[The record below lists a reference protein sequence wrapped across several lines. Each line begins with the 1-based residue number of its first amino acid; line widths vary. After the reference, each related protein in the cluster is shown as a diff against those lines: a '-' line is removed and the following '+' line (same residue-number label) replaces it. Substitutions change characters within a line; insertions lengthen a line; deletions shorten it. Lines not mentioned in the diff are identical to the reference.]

1 MPQPK
6 NTALRIIVPLI
17 ALAVGSLV
25 VYSSLKSP
33 NNATS
38 NPAATPPSSP
48 SAATPASAGP
58 PTSETPTTSPA
69 TSASTTPPPSA
80 QPVLGA
86 TPASDPAATNGQPAG
101 QPSTQTPVVSQLR
114 ARVFKQLT
122 STALTTLGSHDK
134 NGDLRSYLAFSSTG
148 SGLKSLQLSQHFN
161 TIREDKDGHTELQA
175 EHTLSIGTETAV
187 MTPFAALAIEITP
200 QGPTPQTPQVIEL
213 AGSAAAPLWTPIQ
226 GQGQGAFEAFIEDSS
241 GSPVLRLERKY
252 VLSPNSND
260 IRLLQ
265 RAENLTS
272 TPLTIRWF
280 QFGPVDLPPDIAG
293 YGGEKRHLRFGFL
306 FPTERD
312 PSRFVVTQSGL
323 DKARPDVL
331 EKRYAVPSIQGQ
343 SILAYRDY
351 TLWPNPESTE
361 GKYEPTW
368 VAFTNRYFGVSVHSL
383 YTPTIVPGQK
393 PMGGASPIPW
403 LGQVDR
409 VVLDG
414 GDTKEVIGLRLISR
428 PIALAAVGTGQS
440 VTDLS
445 HGIYAGPLNR
455 REIAAEPLLASL
467 NLQRIVVYNFG
478 GPCGWC
484 TFDSLTGLLLWVLHW
499 LHDLVFRDWA
509 LSIIFLVVVVRG
521 LLHPVTRWTQIK
533 MNRFSKQ
540 MQAVGPKQKILQEKY
555 ASDPAKLQQET
566 AKLWR
571 EEGISPA
578 GFLGCLPSF
587 LQSPIWIALSAVLF
601 FAVELRHQGGFYSLF
616 QVIQPQS
623 SPFWYFLGDL
633 AEPDRFVYFE
643 RTLFNAPLLGPI
655 TSINLLPLLLGVV
668 FFIQQKYL
676 TPPSATPLT
685 PEQEM
690 QQKIIKYMTVIM
702 FPVMMYNAPAG
713 LTLYFV
719 VNSTLAIFE
728 SRWIRSYM
736 DKHGLLDLEKMRAE
750 RLARQKSSGK
760 PGQSEQSG
768 GFLSAIQKYAQKAQE
783 QEKERRFGQEKPK
796 R

>member
-17 ALAVGSLV
+17 AIAVGCLV

-33 NNATS
+33 TNATS
-38 NPAATPPSSP
+38 NPAATPPSSV
-48 SAATPASAGP
+48 ATPAAAPATPVDPSQVAPPPAPPSDPTQAAATTTPVPDQVVVPPAGP
-58 PTSETPTTSPA
+58 STGQPLATSP
-69 TSASTTPPPSA
+69 
-80 QPVLGA
+80 
-86 TPASDPAATNGQPAG
+86 
-101 QPSTQTPVVSQLR
+101 LR
-114 ARVFKQLT
+114 ARIFNQLT
-122 STALTTLGSHDK
+122 ASALTTLGSQDK
-134 NGDLRSYLAFSSTG
+134 KSDLRSYLEFSTTG
-148 SGLKSLQLSQHFN
+148 SGIKSLQLARHFN
-161 TIREDKDGHTELQA
+161 TIKEKKDGNTEIQA
-175 EHTLSIGTETAV
+175 EHSLAIDSQIAV

-200 QGPTPQTPQVIEL
+200 PTPPQGTAPQPPQVFEL
-213 AGSAAAPLWTPIQ
+213 AGSAAAPLWSPIA
-226 GQGQGAFEAFIEDSS
+226 GQGQGAFEAFIEDAS
-241 GSPVLRLERKY
+241 GNAVLRLERKY
-252 VLSPNSND
+252 VLTANSND

-265 RAENLTS
+265 RAENLTA

-280 QFGPVDLPPDIAG
+280 QFGPVDLPADSAG
-293 YGGEKRHLRFGFL
+293 YGGEKRHLRFGYL

-323 DKARPDVL
+323 DKARQDVL
-331 EKRYAVPSIQGQ
+331 EKRYPTPNAQGH

-361 GKYEPTW
+361 GKYEATW
-368 VAFTNRYFGVSVHSL
+368 LAFTNRYFGVSVHSL
-383 YTPTIVPGQK
+383 YTPSIVPGQK

-414 GDTKEVIGLRLISR
+414 GDLKEVIGLRLISR

-455 REIAAEPLLASL
+455 REITAEPLLASL
-467 NLQRIVVYNFG
+467 NLHRIVVYNFG

-499 LHDLVFRDWA
+499 LHDLIFRDWA
-509 LSIIFLVVVVRG
+509 LSIIFLVVVVRTI
-521 LLHPVTRWTQIK
+521 LHPVTRWTQIK

-540 MQAVGPKQKILQEKY
+540 MQSVGPKQKILQEKY

-601 FAVELRHQGGFYSLF
+601 FAVELRHQGGFYNFF
-616 QVIQPQS
+616 QRIQPDT

-643 RTLFNAPLLGPI
+643 RTIFELPLLGPI

-668 FFIQQKYL
+668 FFLQQKYL

-736 DKHGLLDLEKMRAE
+736 DKHGLLDLDKMRAE
-750 RLARQKSSGK
+750 RLARKKSSGR
-760 PGQSEQSG
+760 PGQSEESG

-783 QEKERRFGQEKPK
+783 QEKERRFGQDKPK